1 MKIRTA
7 AAVIL
12 ALLLVPAA
20 ALSADDATTKGKPVA
35 GRAQMADYV
44 KGDQTIGLVIGL
56 QLPLFIFDAD
66 FRTTSANMNPGASF
80 SVSYQY
86 FVTGGLVLGGTLSA
100 AFNSTIANR
109 SFFVAPLSFRTAYW
123 WTTGALELGLGAEI
137 GGDIKILDSHTVFGP
152 FAKAGAM
159 AGWRISNAWSAGLQC
174 FYWFIPEIHTGD
186 MSSLTRYGNMLEV
199 SATATYHL

>member
-1 MKIRTA
+1 MKTRTA

-20 ALSADDATTKGKPVA
+20 ALSADDANTKARPIA
-35 GRAQMADYV
+35 GRATLADFE
-44 KGDQTIGLVIGL
+44 KGDQTIGLGIGL
-56 QLPLFIFDAD
+56 QLPLFIFDSD
-66 FRTTSANMNPGASF
+66 FQTTSANMNAGASF

-86 FVTGGLVLGGTLSA
+86 FVTKGLALGGSLSA

-109 SFFVAPLSFRTAYW
+109 SFFVAPLTFRTAYW
-123 WTTGALELGLGAEI
+123 WTTGPVELGLALEV
-137 GGDIKILDSHTVFGP
+137 GGDIKVLDSHTVFGP

-159 AGWRISNAWSAGLQC
+159 AGWRISNAWSVGIQS
-174 FYWFIPEIHTGD
+174 FYWLIPEIHTGD
-186 MSSLTRYGNMLEV
+186 QSSLTRYGNMLEV